1 MSLCLSE
8 VQVSLG
14 EMGSPTLWLELPPPP
29 PPPPRAQL

>member
-14 EMGSPTLWLELPPPP
+14 EMGSPALWLELPQPL
-29 PPPPRAQL
+29 PPRAQL